1 MEHLRATVR
10 TLKTQLRDEREL
22 IKQLIMCG
30 AWHYNPAKG
39 SGIVACLQA
48 RNPESYGTKGA
59 LVAPTLS
66 QASGNLNANSTNHG
80 STSSGNN
87 SPHAFES
94 VPAIQKTNCDQHYGS
109 CNNTVLSREAYQ
121 EISQGSCDQPQLLP
135 DDLTACEPTVV
146 ELSFSDDL
154 DALFTNTSIQS
165 NAYDDAH

>member
-1 MEHLRATVR
+1 MALFVSVI
-10 TLKTQLRDEREL
+10 TLPL
-22 IKQLIMCG
+22 ID
-30 AWHYNPAKG
+30 
-39 SGIVACLQA
+39 
-48 RNPESYGTKGA
+48 
-59 LVAPTLS
+59 
-66 QASGNLNANSTNHG
+66 ANVYS
-80 STSSGNN
+80 
-87 SPHAFES
+87 FQ